1 MLSTS
6 ISIIY
11 TTITNIE
18 SLLVNCGCNYNST
31 TLPSSP
37 CNYHFLYHICSW
49 YLIYCDDFFL
59 VQPTSKT
66 VTQLFKKR
74 LPHWGICSAI
84 VLTCMFW
91 LGLQFFH
98 VFHSYKIH
106 THINILAYKVFAHSK
121 KKKLHS
127 LPWVSSHIY
136 MLNLDVHLLEWPVYW
151 TVLPLYLLKRKKTV
165 ENNLAKNV
173 NLSVRKTNRV
183 KKHYWHSLG
192 KHTHKY

>member
-1 MLSTS
+1 MFLVTDAPSWFPQTTSNRCYLAGVLVYPMLSTS

-11 TTITNIE
+11 TTIKNIE
-18 SLLVNCGCNYNST
+18 SLLVNCGRNYNST

-37 CNYHFLYHICSW
+37 CNYHFIYHICSW

-91 LGLQFFH
+91 LVLQFFH

-121 KKKLHS
+121 KKNFILCHE
-127 LPWVSSHIY
+127 WVHTFICSTLMFIY
-136 MLNLDVHLLEWPVYW
+136 
-151 TVLPLYLLKRKKTV
+151 
-165 ENNLAKNV
+165 
-173 NLSVRKTNRV
+173 
-183 KKHYWHSLG
+183 
-192 KHTHKY
+192 